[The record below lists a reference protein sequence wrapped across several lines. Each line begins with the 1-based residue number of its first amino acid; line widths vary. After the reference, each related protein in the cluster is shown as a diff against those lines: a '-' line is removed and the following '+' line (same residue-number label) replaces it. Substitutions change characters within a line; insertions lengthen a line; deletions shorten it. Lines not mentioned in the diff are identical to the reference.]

1 MKKELYTVE
10 GMSCQGCANAVTR
23 VLNDVVGVESA
34 TVDLDKQSAE
44 VVYDEAATNFEGI
57 RSVVDEAGYRLVK

>member
-1 MKKELYTVE
+1 MEKELYTVE

-57 RSVVDEAGYRLVK
+57 RSAVDEAGYRLVK